1 MTTLI
6 SVDGGPENQIDSQ
19 AGTRVAQFSFFGNQ
33 GVQDAPMSVKRAAVA
48 QADKGVKA
56 LRTASSTHASRPAE
70 EAPPKPALTPV
81 PLSKA
86 SGDDSTWQEF

>member
-1 MTTLI
+1 
-6 SVDGGPENQIDSQ
+6 
-19 AGTRVAQFSFFGNQ
+19 
-33 GVQDAPMSVKRAAVA
+33 MSVKRAAVA
-48 QADKGVKA
+48 QAGKGVKA